1 LRQRWPLISL
11 LACAGTIII
20 LRDSSA
26 VVRLPS
32 GIVGLKAIGGLAGPE
47 MIRAFSML
55 SAAALLFGCQ
65 AQNPFAMFGP
75 ATVPAPG
82 AQSPSPYYPTGA
94 PQGAIAASGSTG
106 TTASKLPSVS
116 GEPSTLA
123 APSNRFVADPTDK
136 QAIRIVENPAAAA
149 RLATA
154 PRADA
159 TTQAPVN
166 LIAPPTAS
174 AGAPL
179 DRAHAR

>member
-1 LRQRWPLISL
+1 
-11 LACAGTIII
+11 
-20 LRDSSA
+20 
-26 VVRLPS
+26 
-32 GIVGLKAIGGLAGPE
+32 

-55 SAAALLFGCQ
+55 SAAALLVGCQ

-82 AQSPSPYYPTGA
+82 AQSPSPYYPTGT
-94 PQGAIAASGSTG
+94 PQGPIAASGSTG
-106 TTASKLPSVS
+106 TAASKLPSVS

-123 APSNRFVADPTDK
+123 APSNRFVTDPADK

-159 TTQAPVN
+159 VMQAPAT
-166 LIAPPTAS
+166 LMAPPPAS
-174 AGAPL
+174 SAAPL